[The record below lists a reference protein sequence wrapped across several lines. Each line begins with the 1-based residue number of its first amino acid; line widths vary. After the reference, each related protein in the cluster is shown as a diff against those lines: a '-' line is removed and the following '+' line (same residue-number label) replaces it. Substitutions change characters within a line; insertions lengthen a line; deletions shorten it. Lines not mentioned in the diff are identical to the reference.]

1 MRGINGESATGSM
14 SGNYSLCDQMLVGNE
29 GSMWQTSAGQWLL
42 ASQPKFRWVL

>member
-29 GSMWQTSAGQWLL
+29 GSDVADLGRPMAFGESA
-42 ASQPKFRWVL
+42 